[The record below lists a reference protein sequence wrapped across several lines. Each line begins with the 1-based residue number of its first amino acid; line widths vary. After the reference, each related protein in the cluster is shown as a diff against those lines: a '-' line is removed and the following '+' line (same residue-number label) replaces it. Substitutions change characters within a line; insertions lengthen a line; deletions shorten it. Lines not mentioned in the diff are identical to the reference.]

1 MSSEELQSMEIDEL
15 RNRLQTT
22 IKREG
27 MEGKLRAQLR
37 SWLVRK
43 MENEDDSVRRN
54 RFGPKKLNVIWKEN
68 DWMLRRR
75 RERKRRS

>member
-1 MSSEELQSMEIDEL
+1 
-15 RNRLQTT
+15 
-22 IKREG
+22 

-54 RFGPKKLNVIWKEN
+54 RFGPGSGSFSAGGGSFEDDDDEDTDDGGGFFKTQF
-68 DWMLRRR
+68 
-75 RERKRRS
+75 